1 MINFNFGASLKALTV
16 QAGVIS
22 EASASLP
29 TVVNGS
35 GIAAYVRQVPVTG
48 FSIVFPNMTTAL
60 ILAPVGTLA
69 TGAVTLPAN
78 PLDGQLCYVLS
89 SQTVTGL
96 TVSPNVG
103 QTLNGGVTTIPA
115 NSTLMWVYC
124 LAVATWYR
132 VI

>member
-1 MINFNFGASLKALTV
+1 MINFNFGASLKALTL
-16 QAGVIS
+16 QAGTIS
-22 EASASLP
+22 EAGTALP

-60 ILAPVGTLA
+60 ILAPAGTLA
-69 TGAVTLPAN
+69 TGAVTLPAS

-89 SQTVTGL
+89 SQTITGL